1 LKTFTASYFVAGEGS
16 HKESGTKIIDESLS
30 WIESMQITEKN
41 DAIVQFINAQK
52 AENKTIADN
61 EAKKYPKGIL
71 TPFDEGDLQTFV
83 STKWAPY
90 KVAETFTYS
99 MSTNAMVAYIKGG
112 LN

>member
-1 LKTFTASYFVAGEGS
+1 LKNFTDSYFVAGEGS

-41 DAIVQFINAQK
+41 DAIIQFINAQK

-61 EAKKYPKGIL
+61 EAKKYPKGTFEL
-71 TPFDEGDLQTFV
+71 FTEGDLQTFV

-90 KVAETFTYS
+90 KVDETFTYS

>member
-1 LKTFTASYFVAGEGS
+1 LKNFTEVTLLLVKDRIKNQG
-16 HKESGTKIIDESLS
+16 KKIIDESLS

-61 EAKKYPKGIL
+61 EAKKYPKG
-71 TPFDEGDLQTFV
+71 TFEPFAEGGLQTFV
-83 STKWAPY
+83 SANWAPY
-90 KVAETFTYS
+90 KAPETFTYS
-99 MSTNAMVAYIKGG
+99 MRTNAMVAYIKGG

>member
-1 LKTFTASYFVAGEGS
+1 MPKKQKTKPSPIMRPKNTLKVLF
-16 HKESGTKIIDESLS
+16 
-30 WIESMQITEKN
+30 
-41 DAIVQFINAQK
+41 
-52 AENKTIADN
+52 
-61 EAKKYPKGIL
+61 
-71 TPFDEGDLQTFV
+71 TPFTEGDLQTFV